1 MEERSDERHLWMW
14 VGIAAGVAVGAAAV
28 VLVLRQVDAPHRM
41 ERLLRRCEDRIH
53 NIEGSLSDLESS
65 LSTS

>member
-1 MEERSDERHLWMW
+1 MEERSDERHLCMW

>member
-1 MEERSDERHLWMW
+1 MEERTDERHLWMW
-14 VGIAAGVAVGAAAV
+14 VGLAAGAAAGAV
-28 VLVLRQVDAPHRM
+28 AVMLVLRQVDAPHRV